1 MSEDSIEIIAFHDN
15 ENVNVLNF
23 APTSPK
29 SGRYIGGVN
38 AIEKAMQDASAVL
51 KKSLSLNAQASMSST
66 LQKVGSPK
74 SLAASQDL
82 SSKLLIESTKYPA
95 WSHPINPTHS
105 TTSNNRNENMGSPA
119 DNPVGEDVDEIM
131 AFRANSS
138 DSDGSDEAA
147 DSSQHQ
153 PVKPEPVPEDCLN
166 IESLRVLPTIME
178 VHTQDTDDNNIL
190 SHEGTECASMKSTS
204 SGEDGNDDDCIEV
217 LDDGSIS
224 VGGMSS
230 VEKVA
235 SLKSESSQCFS
246 PKKSMNLK
254 VAVTP
259 DASEEIADLDQM
271 LEDLNKDPCE
281 SPGPFSPL
289 AGENILFSPRFGQEP
304 ITPRMNMTSPTSPRG
319 ILSPR
324 KSLDATSPRGIQT
337 AGDSVRVVSPR
348 GVLSPRKST
357 DATSP
362 RNALSPRHLKEEP
375 SELASPR
382 QRQDPPS
389 LIMEVSEEVLN
400 RRFSV
405 QHAVAEANHLK
416 HQLDEQ
422 MSKTQEFT
430 NRVMAKRN
438 AEMKRQQDLEKEL
451 KEVSRHNKELQDEIK
466 KLDATKRDLQEAK
479 LGVEKEE
486 AELKL
491 LREQHKAKCSA
502 LERELLAE
510 NQTLKEDIEK
520 LTATKKELVDAEFK
534 AQKEEAELATKKKEY
549 EIQMQMLVAEKQKLG
564 EAMDRATAETNETN
578 ELSKTV
584 LKELNEH
591 KKNVE
596 MDMSIV
602 REMHESRI
610 KVLADEK
617 VKLQAATAKAEE
629 ETSKAKENSARILK
643 ELEEILRK
651 QESEVASLREEH
663 ADQMNRL
670 EKEKEELANAM
681 ELAAAETT
689 ETKEMTRT
697 VLSELEEYKVKLE
710 MDMQT
715 EVKDLKNEIRK

>member
-1 MSEDSIEIIAFHDN
+1 MES
-15 ENVNVLNF
+15 F
-23 APTSPK
+23 ADK
-29 SGRYIGGVN
+29 S
-38 AIEKAMQDASAVL
+38 S
-51 KKSLSLNAQASMSST
+51 
-66 LQKVGSPK
+66 
-74 SLAASQDL
+74 
-82 SSKLLIESTKYPA
+82 
-95 WSHPINPTHS
+95 
-105 TTSNNRNENMGSPA
+105 
-119 DNPVGEDVDEIM
+119 GEDVDEIM

-138 DSDGSDEAA
+138 DSDVSDEAA
-147 DSSQHQ
+147 DSSQQQ
-153 PVKPEPVPEDCLN
+153 PAKAEPVPEDCLS

-178 VHTQDTDDNNIL
+178 VHTYDTDDNNVL
-190 SHEGTECASMKSTS
+190 SHEGTECASTKSTS
-204 SGEDGNDDDCIEV
+204 SGEICNETDGIEV

-224 VGGMSS
+224 VGGVRS
-230 VEKVA
+230 VEKV
-235 SLKSESSQCFS
+235 SSIKSEPTQCLS
-246 PKKSMNLK
+246 PMKPVNLK

-259 DASEEIADLDQM
+259 EASEEIADLDQM
-271 LEDLNKDPCE
+271 LVDLNRDPCE

-289 AGENILFSPRFGQEP
+289 VGENILFSPRFGQAL
-304 ITPRMNMTSPTSPRG
+304 ITATSTVSPRG

-324 KSLDATSPRGIQT
+324 QSMDATSPRSFLSK
-337 AGDSVRVVSPR
+337 GDSTRVVSPR
-348 GVLSPRKST
+348 GVLSPKKSDT
-357 DATSP
+357 ASP
-362 RNALSPRHLKEEP
+362 QGMFSPRHLKEEP
-375 SELASPR
+375 TELVSPR

-405 QHAVAEANHLK
+405 QHAVAEANLLK

-430 NRVMAKRN
+430 NKVMAKRN
-438 AEMKRQQDLEKEL
+438 AELKRQQDLENEL
-451 KEVSRHNKELQDEIK
+451 KEVARHNEELQAEIK
-466 KLDATKRDLQEAK
+466 KLDETKRDLQEAK

-510 NQTLKEDIEK
+510 NQALKEDIEK
-520 LTATKKELVDAEFK
+520 LTVTKKELVEAKFK
-534 AQKEEAELATKKKEY
+534 AQKEESELTTKKKEY
-549 EIQMQMLVAEKQKLG
+549 EIQLQVFMEEKQKLG

-591 KKNVE
+591 KKSVE

-610 KVLADEK
+610 KVLTDEK
-617 VKLQAATAKAEE
+617 EKLLAATTNAEN
-629 ETSKAKENSARILK
+629 ETNKAKENSARIMK
-643 ELEEILRK
+643 ELEETLRE
-651 QESEVASLREEH
+651 QEAEVASLRERH
-663 ADQMNRL
+663 ADQMNCL
-670 EKEKEELANAM
+670 EKEKEELAQAI
-681 ELAAAETT
+681 ELAATETT

-710 MDMQT
+710 MDMQA